1 MQKSGFFNALFTN
14 GEYDRKYNAND
25 YCDNLAVVISN
36 GVLRGVDDDLKVTA
50 AGMVVSV
57 GVGRAWIN
65 GHYYVNDTAHSFAA
79 ISAPTGGTRYDRVFL
94 RLDNNLSVR
103 SVSLVY
109 QQGTAS
115 NNPTK
120 PAPVR
125 EGNIY
130 DIVLA
135 DIYVGTNAT
144 SVTVTDTRGD
154 ADLCGWVYSTSGDNS
169 FFASLDAAFGTWFDE
184 KKNTLASVTLFKR
197 YNWRF
202 VVETPTNTLSFTIPQ
217 YDPDTCFIEV
227 YVNGILDT
235 AGVDYTVGG
244 ETGTALTFSGTLTV
258 GTEVEVKC
266 YKSIDGTGI
275 MTVADE
281 ITELQNAVAALNK
294 TGEYEYICNGVNDN
308 VKLSEIAQAWIYSG
322 TTNDSRIIRVYGNF
336 KATAPFAGSGTST
349 SPYRWLSVGGD
360 TSKNR
365 RLIFDFTGCGEMKFS
380 VADGTF
386 NTVFHGEDAYI
397 IGANVVVNNTAAET
411 VVRIFNSSAGAV
423 FAEHC
428 RFWITAYKDSRVG
441 QTGTFNNCRASVANV
456 TNNSYCFLPFTE
468 SLLRINGGEYYAYTG
483 SSSAQSSVVGQ
494 SAANSVSILN
504 GVNAPT
510 LARSGYYQTNSVL
523 QWAGGGVLSCTDLVS
538 ELPLI
543 VVAGIS
549 NIRGTIAK
557 SKAGVM

>member
-1 MQKSGFFNALFTN
+1 MQKSGFFNALLTN

-50 AGMVVSV
+50 AGMVVTV

-65 GHYYVNDTAHSFAA
+65 GHYYVNDTPHAFAA
-79 ISAPTGGTRYDRVFL
+79 VSAPTGGTRYDRVFL
-94 RLDNNLSVR
+94 RLNKNLAVR

-109 QQGTAS
+109 VQGTAADS
-115 NNPTK
+115 PTA

-125 EGNIY
+125 DGNIY

-135 DIYVGTNAT
+135 EIHVGANAT
-144 SVTVTDTRGD
+144 SVTVTDTRGN

-169 FFASLDAAFGTWFDE
+169 FFANLDTAFNAWFEE

-197 YNWRF
+197 YNWRT
-202 VVETPTNTLSFTIPQ
+202 VLASATATVSFSIPQ
-217 YDPDTCFIEV
+217 YDAETCFIEV
-227 YVNGILDT
+227 FVNGILKTETAEYSVAGSVITFGATLT
-235 AGVDYTVGG
+235 AG
-244 ETGTALTFSGTLTV
+244 
-258 GTEVEVKC
+258 TEIEVKC

-281 ITELQNAVAALNK
+281 ITELQNAVAALNT
-294 TGEYEYICNGVNDN
+294 TGNYEYICNGVDDN
-308 VKLSEIAQAWIYSG
+308 VKLSEIAQAWLNGG
-322 TTNDSRIIRVYGNF
+322 TDYGAKTIKVYGNIGV
-336 KATAPFAGSGTST
+336 KAAYAGDGSSNN
-349 SPYRWLSVGGD
+349 PYRWFDVGLVGN
-360 TSKNR
+360 TNR
-365 RLIFDFTGCGEMKFS
+365 RIVFDFSNCGQISLPITGG
-380 VADGTF
+380 AYH
-386 NTVFHGEDAYI
+386 TVFGGYNAHI
-397 IGANVVVNNTAAET
+397 IGANVIANQSATDT
-411 VVRIFNSSAGAV
+411 VVRIFNSDKGAV
-423 FAEHC
+423 YAENC

-441 QTGTFNNCRASVANV
+441 QTGTYNNCRASVANV
-456 TNNSYCFLPFTE
+456 INNSYCFLPFTD
-468 SLLRINGGEYYAYTG
+468 SLLRINGGEYYAYSG
-483 SSSAQSSVVGQ
+483 SGSAQSAVVGQ

-510 LARSGYYQTNSVL
+510 VARSGFYQTNSVL

-538 ELPLI
+538 ALPLI

-557 SKAGVM
+557 SKAGLM